1 MAELKTVSLDRLTIS
16 ELNERK
22 TSIEA
27 GDLKES
33 TDQIQAGAITEPT
46 ARSRA
51 DWMATAVDKST
62 PPANRKQPTFLPQIS
77 EIFPA

>member
-27 GDLKES
+27 NDFKES
-33 TDQIQAGAITEPT
+33 TNQIQGGVITEPT